1 MSAAGKCVAGM
12 ERTNN
17 EDAIYLSNGTDRELE
32 LYIVADGIGG
42 HACGE
47 VASSDAIEAFLQHM
61 DKNVRRQEEEL
72 LDLMLEAVHYANIRV
87 HNKGLVNAKYEGM
100 GTTFTAAAIKGDSLY
115 AAHVGDSRIY
125 LVRNGEMRQ
134 LTRDHSYVMELV
146 RQGKLSAEDAKTHPR
161 KNVITRALG
170 TGETVEVDTLI
181 EKLQPGDRLLLCS
194 DGLTNM
200 LEDSLIADV
209 LCLDLPVEELVDTLV
224 DMANANGGE
233 DNISVIVIE
242 QRR

>member
-1 MSAAGKCVAGM
+1 
-12 ERTNN
+12 
-17 EDAIYLSNGTDRELE
+17 
-32 LYIVADGIGG
+32 
-42 HACGE
+42 
-47 VASSDAIEAFLQHM
+47 
-61 DKNVRRQEEEL
+61 
-72 LDLMLEAVHYANIRV
+72 
-87 HNKGLVNAKYEGM
+87 M
-100 GTTFTAAAIKGDSLY
+100 GTTFTVAAIKGDSLY

-161 KNVITRALG
+161 RNVITRALG
-170 TGETVEVDTLI
+170 IGENVEVDGI
-181 EKLQPGDRLLLCS
+181 VEKLQPGDRLLLCS

-200 LEDSLIADV
+200 LEDNLILDV
-209 LCLDLPVEELVDTLV
+209 LKLDLPVSVLANTLV

-242 QRR
+242 QGR